1 MGKMQV
7 ILVFLVLALCGNC
20 FTEDETELS
29 NQVEEDVSCSQYCDG
44 TYPEHTYPDV
54 STLTVLVVYFT
65 RVLSSSLQPE
75 DHSACSRGCRLAVMD
90 ALIAWPFSPTSSSC
104 LASKTLQVF
113 LAPHLMCVRVFF
125 CTQHVRRHIMIVII
139 SVMLVRLVVMQP
151 QQTKGYQT
159 ETTYTK
165 P

>member
-65 RVLSSSLQPE
+65 RVLSSSL
-75 DHSACSRGCRLAVMD
+75 
-90 ALIAWPFSPTSSSC
+90 
-104 LASKTLQVF
+104 
-113 LAPHLMCVRVFF
+113 
-125 CTQHVRRHIMIVII
+125 
-139 SVMLVRLVVMQP
+139 
-151 QQTKGYQT
+151 
-159 ETTYTK
+159 
-165 P
+165 